1 MVGGVF
7 FLVWLSELITRY
19 GIGNGLALIG
29 DLFQATN
36 TVPRTAVFM
45 HVNDTFGVA
54 MQKGFTG
61 VMSKFTMP
69 YKVVDTIAYDP
80 AAAPLIDTA
89 RSDALRAGGAVPELA
104 WTDVGPA
111 AALPTPGPVQV
122 VDSRPDLPA
131 VSAPVRGRA
140 RSRPG
145 GGLPAEGRVIAFFG
159 ALAGALLVALAPTLG
174 CGAVPRRAVAS
185 AVAGLGAGPGVDR
198 GGQGHR
204 QREAVALVEL
214 AQGARPGALPPA
226 GSGLRAESAPAAPTN
241 QPTENKMFGRLMPT
255 EGKFFDLFNQH
266 AELCVKGAK
275 EMLALMTNFDDLEN
289 RVHAIESIEKQ
300 ADKITYTTVDLL
312 HKTFITPIDRDDIH
326 KLITKMDDILDMMED
341 AAQTVSLYDLHA
353 VTPEAKRL
361 AELVLACCEKV
372 KDAVALLSNM
382 DNARDIVAICE
393 EIDRLESDA
402 DHVMRAAMSKLFRDE
417 PDVRN
422 LIKMKAIYEILET
435 VTDRCED
442 VANIIEGIIV
452 ENA

>member
-1 MVGGVF
+1 
-7 FLVWLSELITRY
+7 
-19 GIGNGLALIG
+19 
-29 DLFQATN
+29 
-36 TVPRTAVFM
+36 
-45 HVNDTFGVA
+45 
-54 MQKGFTG
+54 
-61 VMSKFTMP
+61 
-69 YKVVDTIAYDP
+69 
-80 AAAPLIDTA
+80 
-89 RSDALRAGGAVPELA
+89 
-104 WTDVGPA
+104 
-111 AALPTPGPVQV
+111 
-122 VDSRPDLPA
+122 
-131 VSAPVRGRA
+131 
-140 RSRPG
+140 
-145 GGLPAEGRVIAFFG
+145 
-159 ALAGALLVALAPTLG
+159 
-174 CGAVPRRAVAS
+174 
-185 AVAGLGAGPGVDR
+185 
-198 GGQGHR
+198 
-204 QREAVALVEL
+204 
-214 AQGARPGALPPA
+214 
-226 GSGLRAESAPAAPTN
+226 
-241 QPTENKMFGRLMPT
+241 MFGRLMPT

-275 EMLALMTNFDDLEN
+275 EMLGLMTNFDDLEN

-372 KDAVALLSNM
+372 KDAVALLANM

-402 DHVMRAAMSKLFRDE
+402 DHVMRAAMSKLFRE